1 MPPNM
6 YSHAIQSPH
15 VTNAARPPQ
24 LSLVLPQASKGEPSR
39 KTGASKN
46 SIPAGPLQLAN
57 YIPKQFLPSGVIRA
71 ALDQIRINEITA
83 SLAHEGET
91 TTFEQQVKLDG
102 RRLIKPS
109 TTPATMDSIA
119 ADLIAR
125 T

>member
-1 MPPNM
+1 MSS
-6 YSHAIQSPH
+6 YAIQSPH
-15 VTNAARPPQ
+15 VSNAARPPQ
-24 LSLVLPQASKGEPSR
+24 LSLAHPQASNGDPSR
-39 KTGASKN
+39 KTGASKI
-46 SIPAGPLQLAN
+46 SIPAGPLAN
-57 YIPKQFLPSGVIRA
+57 YIPKHFLPSGVIRA

-91 TTFEQQVKLDG
+91 TTFEQQVKLDA
-102 RRLIKPS
+102 RRLIKSS